1 MIVDALSHSFTY
13 TVDPGKV
20 RDTGARDFASAAK
33 GLQQAFSAFWPQPI
47 DFVQYGLPARLAAT
61 VTVRG
66 DGKPVCL
73 IPDLLDQMQPRR
85 ACRQYKRCGGVGQKE
100 LFQARFSS
108 RSLGNA
114 E

>member
-47 DFVQYGLPARLAAT
+47 DFAQHGPPARLAAT
-61 VTVRG
+61 VPVRG
-66 DGKPVCL
+66 DGKSVRL
-73 IPDLLDQMQPRR
+73 IPDLLDQVQPRR
-85 ACRQYKRCGGVGQKE
+85 ARRQYKRCGGAGPKE
-100 LFQARFSS
+100 LLQARFSS
-108 RSLGNA
+108 GPLGNA